1 MISYINNNLDFQTAS
16 KDSTTHS
23 VSSYEENKTSLKQES
38 IASLGNQ
45 RTMDLLKNITKHA
58 PPKKLRV
65 FREAMVNAEG
75 LKIKK
80 FNDK

>member
-1 MISYINNNLDFQTAS
+1 
-16 KDSTTHS
+16 
-23 VSSYEENKTSLKQES
+23 
-38 IASLGNQ
+38 
-45 RTMDLLKNITKHA
+45 MDLIKNITKHA

-80 FNDK
+80 FNDKCQRNENTLQQVRLI